1 MYYLIGLNILT
12 FLILLYVLR
21 RYFEYKYSRKTFH
34 RLINHINIGYYR
46 YRSRDG
52 VILSINKG
60 FIKILDLE
68 LKEKDLIGRSL
79 SELLIYVEG
88 DESIRKR
95 LKVTR
100 ELRNY
105 EYHFKT
111 LKGDDKYVLHNSY
124 IEKDPV
130 TGEDVVEALMQ
141 DITEEK
147 ISYEKMRESQEWY
160 EKLFKNSGDIVIIC
174 GMNDF
179 KIEEINPVMQVI
191 TGFTEPEING
201 KLLENIIP
209 IADRKALKTVRE
221 DLLFKGGARLETS
234 IICKNNDPKE
244 VIITFS
250 AVQLKDDEVVL
261 AVAKD
266 VSELVKDKVE
276 QKIRKKELENFWKA
290 SIEREERIKDL
301 RVEVE
306 KLKNNKK

>member
-1 MYYLIGLNILT
+1 M
-12 FLILLYVLR
+12 
-21 RYFEYKYSRKTFH
+21 
-34 RLINHINIGYYR
+34 NHINIGYYR

-52 VILSINKG
+52 VILSMNKG

-68 LKEKDLIGRSL
+68 LRESDLIGRSL
-79 SELLIYVEG
+79 NELLIYVEG
-88 DESIRKR
+88 EESIRKR
-95 LKVTR
+95 LSGAR

-111 LKGDDKYVLHNSY
+111 LKGADKYVLHNSY
-124 IEKDPV
+124 IERDHV
-130 TGEDVVEALMQ
+130 AGEEVVEALVQ

-147 ISYEKMRESQEWY
+147 LAYEKMRESQERY

-174 GMNDF
+174 GMKDF

-191 TGFTEPEING
+191 TGFTEKDIIG
-201 KLLENIIP
+201 THLENIISP
-209 IADRKALKTVRE
+209 TDKKELKTIRE
-221 DLLFKGGARLETS
+221 DILFKGGARLETS
-234 IICKNNDPKE
+234 FICKNNGQKD

-250 AVQLKDDEVVL
+250 AVKLKDDEVVL

-266 VSELVKDKVE
+266 VSDFVKDKAE

-301 RVEVE
+301 RIEVE
-306 KLKNNKK
+306 KLKKAQKQ